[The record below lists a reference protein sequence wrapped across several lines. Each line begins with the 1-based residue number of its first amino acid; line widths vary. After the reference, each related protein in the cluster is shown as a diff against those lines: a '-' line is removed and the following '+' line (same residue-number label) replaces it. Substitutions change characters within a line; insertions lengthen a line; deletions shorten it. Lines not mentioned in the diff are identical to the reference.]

1 VTSVNDFRDADFLTD
16 PELANDPYRYYDWLR
31 ACPVQRESKHGVV
44 MVSGYD
50 EAIAVWRDDKETF
63 SACNVV
69 SGPFP
74 GLPVTV
80 DGDDISE
87 VIEAHRDTLPL
98 HEFFASFDPPKHTDH
113 RFLLTRLLTPKRLQE
128 NEEFLWQLA
137 DQQIDTF
144 IGEGRC
150 EFVRAFGNPFTMLAI
165 ADLLGVPASDRG
177 RFGRANQLIGNLDN
191 ETFEPAS
198 IQNMERWFV
207 EYVEAR
213 RREPRDDVLTSMAL
227 AEFPDGSTP
236 DALDVA
242 RVATFLFAA
251 GQGTTVDLLS
261 SALQLLAERPE
272 LQELLRDEPGRIP
285 AFVEEMLRYESPIK
299 SNFRLVVRATKIANV
314 ELPAGTNVLVMNGA
328 ANRDPRRFDD
338 PSDFHLDRP
347 NVGEHVAFGR
357 GIHACPGA
365 PLARA
370 EARIALERL
379 VARLGDLRIDAEHHG
394 PPEHRTFV
402 WEPTFLLRR
411 LRALHLQFTPT
422 V

>member
-1 VTSVNDFRDADFLTD
+1 VTDDFFEGLDFLTD
-16 PELANDPYRYYDWLR
+16 PSLANDPYPYYDWLHH
-31 ACPVQRESKHGVV
+31 CPVLREPNRGVV
-44 MVSGYD
+44 MVPGYD
-50 EAIAVWRDDKETF
+50 EAVSVWRDDKETF

-74 GLPVTV
+74 GLPVRAEGV
-80 DGDDISE
+80 DISD
-87 VIEAHRDTLPL
+87 VIEQYRDTLPL

-113 RFLLTRLLTPKRLQE
+113 RSLLMRLLTPKRLQE
-128 NEEFLWQLA
+128 NEAFLWRLA

-144 IGEGRC
+144 IDEGGC

-165 ADLLGVPASDRG
+165 ADLLGVPEDDRG
-177 RFGRANQLIGNLDN
+177 RFGRANQLIGNLER

-207 EYVEAR
+207 EYVEER
-213 RREPRDDVLTSMAL
+213 RRAPRDDVLTHLAL
-227 AEFPDGSTP
+227 GTFPDGSTP
-236 DALDVA
+236 AAVDVA

-261 SALQLLAERPE
+261 SGLLMLAERPE
-272 LQELLRDEPGRIP
+272 LQQLLRDDPARIP

-299 SNFRLVVRATKIANV
+299 SNFRLAARTTSVGDI

-328 ANRDPRRFDD
+328 ANRDPRRFED
-338 PSDFHLDRP
+338 PNDFRLDRP
-347 NVGEHVAFGR
+347 NVGEHLAFGR

-379 VARLGDLRIDAEHHG
+379 LDRLRDIRLNEQAHG
-394 PPEHRTFV
+394 PPADRNFE

-411 LRALHLQFTPT
+411 LRALHVEFTPSS
-422 V
+422 

>member
-1 VTSVNDFRDADFLTD
+1 
-16 PELANDPYRYYDWLR
+16 
-31 ACPVQRESKHGVV
+31 
-44 MVSGYD
+44 
-50 EAIAVWRDDKETF
+50 
-63 SACNVV
+63 V

-74 GLPVTV
+74 GLPVRAES
-80 DGDDISE
+80 DDISPL
-87 VIEAHRDTLPL
+87 IEQYRDTLPL

-113 RFLLTRLLTPKRLQE
+113 RSLLMRLLTPKRLQE
-128 NEEFLWQLA
+128 NETYLWRLA

-144 IGEGRC
+144 VDQGAC

-165 ADLLGVPASDRG
+165 ADLLGVPEDDRA
-177 RFGRANQLIGNLDN
+177 RFGRANQLIGNLDS

-207 EYVEAR
+207 EYVEER
-213 RREPRDDVLTSMAL
+213 RREPRDDVLTHMAL
-227 AEFPDGSTP
+227 GTFPDGTMP
-236 DALDVA
+236 AAVDVA

-261 SALQLLAERPE
+261 SGLLMLAERPA
-272 LQELLRDEPGRIP
+272 LQQRLRDDPRQIP

-299 SNFRLVVRATKIANV
+299 SNFRLVARTTRLGDV

-328 ANRDPRRFDD
+328 ANRDPRRFEDPDD
-338 PSDFHLDRP
+338 FQLERP
-347 NVGEHVAFGR
+347 NVGEHLAFGR

-370 EARIALERL
+370 EARVALERL
-379 VARLGDLRIDAEHHG
+379 LDRVDDIRLDEVQHG
-394 PPEHRTFV
+394 PPGDRRLE

-411 LRALHLQFTPT
+411 LRALHLEFTPSS
-422 V
+422 

>member
-1 VTSVNDFRDADFLTD
+1 VSSTHDFTASDFLTD
-16 PELANDPYRYYDWLR
+16 PSLAHDPYPYYAWLR
-31 ACPVQRESKHGVV
+31 GCPVQREPTHGVV
-44 MVSGYD
+44 LVSGYD
-50 EAIAVWRDDKETF
+50 EAVAVWRDDRETF

-74 GLPVTV
+74 GLPVAAA
-80 DGDDISE
+80 GDDITE
-87 VIEAHRDTLPL
+87 LIEQHRDTLPL

-113 RFLLTRLLTPKRLQE
+113 RSLLARLLTPKRLQE
-128 NEEFLWQLA
+128 NEEYLWQLA
-137 DQQIDTF
+137 DEQIDTF
-144 IGEGRC
+144 IEHGRC
-150 EFVRAFGNPFTMLAI
+150 ELLRAFGNPFTMLAI
-165 ADLLGVPASDRG
+165 ADLLGVPEADRA
-177 RFGRANQLIGNLDN
+177 RFGRANQLIGNLEN

-213 RREPRDDVLTSMAL
+213 RREPRDDVLTHMAQ
-227 AEFPDGSTP
+227 AHFPDGSTP

-261 SALQLLAERPE
+261 TALLRLAEQPE
-272 LQELLRDEPGRIP
+272 LQARLRGDPTRIA

-299 SNFRLVVRATKIANV
+299 SNFRLVARSTTVAGV
-314 ELPAGTNVLVMNGA
+314 ELAAGTNVLVMNGA
-328 ANRDPRRFDD
+328 ANRDPRRFENPDE
-338 PSDFHLDRP
+338 FRLDRP

-370 EARIALERL
+370 EARIALDRL
-379 VARLGDLRIDAEHHG
+379 LARLHDIRIDSAHHG
-394 PPEHRTFV
+394 PATARTFE

-411 LRALHLQFTPT
+411 LRALHLEFTPAP
-422 V
+422 

>member
-1 VTSVNDFRDADFLTD
+1 VIDDFAACDFLTD
-16 PELANDPYRYYDWLR
+16 PSLANDPYPYYDWLHQ
-31 ACPVQRESKHGVV
+31 CPVLREPQRGIV
-44 MVSGYD
+44 MVAGYD
-50 EAIAVWRDDKETF
+50 EAVSVWRDDKETF

-74 GLPVTV
+74 GLPVRAES
-80 DGDDISE
+80 DDISPL
-87 VIEAHRDTLPL
+87 IEQYRDTLPL
-98 HEFFASFDPPKHTDH
+98 HEYFASFDPPKHTDH
-113 RFLLTRLLTPKRLQE
+113 RSLLMRLLTPKRLQE
-128 NEEFLWQLA
+128 NETYLWRLA

-144 IGEGRC
+144 VDQGAC

-165 ADLLGVPASDRG
+165 ADLLGVPEDDRA
-177 RFGRANQLIGNLDN
+177 RFGRANQLIGNLDS

-207 EYVEAR
+207 EYVEER
-213 RREPRDDVLTSMAL
+213 RREPRDDVLTHMAL
-227 AEFPDGSTP
+227 GTFPDGTMP
-236 DALDVA
+236 AAVDVA

-261 SALQLLAERPE
+261 SGLLMLAERPA
-272 LQELLRDEPGRIP
+272 LQQRLRDDPRQIP

-299 SNFRLVVRATKIANV
+299 SNFRLVARTTRLGDV

-328 ANRDPRRFDD
+328 ANRDPRRFEDPDD
-338 PSDFHLDRP
+338 FQLERP
-347 NVGEHVAFGR
+347 NVGEHLAFGR

-370 EARIALERL
+370 EARVALERL
-379 VARLGDLRIDAEHHG
+379 LHRLGDIRIDEEQHG
-394 PPEHRTFV
+394 PSDARHYE

-411 LRALHLQFTPT
+411 LRALHLEFTPSS
-422 V
+422 